1 MYSMVKPIL
10 SSFRMITAK
19 FSSVQKFRSLGIIF
33 SDALLDLESRRQKES
48 AEEKE
53 DKDDDDEDDEAETA
67 GSKGSELSAD
77 EDVYE
82 GEDEQSSKFCDVYSD
97 TESEEEEEEEE
108 YVLYLHFYAMYCK
121 FYDYKNDNFLRKN
134 CDIFSSPEQKLN
146 QYTCISSILSVYS
159 VMIRLHRCKWL
170 HAVLCL

>member
-1 MYSMVKPIL
+1 M
-10 SSFRMITAK
+10 
-19 FSSVQKFRSLGIIF
+19 
-33 SDALLDLESRRQKES
+33 LDLESRRQKES

-53 DKDDDDEDDEAETA
+53 DKDDDDEDDEADTA

-82 GEDEQSSKFCDVYSD
+82 GADEQSSKFCDVYSD

-108 YVLYLHFYAMYCK
+108 YVLSVTTICKHLYLYAMYCK
-121 FYDYKNDNFLRKN
+121 FYDCKNDNFLRKN
-134 CDIFSSPEQKLN
+134 CDIFSSPEPKLN

-159 VMIRLHRCKWL
+159 VMIRLHKCTWQHRGAHWPSG
-170 HAVLCL
+170 